1 MFTFISETFKRTE
14 KWREADI
21 SATLIFQIPEAK
33 KTPTSKQQ
41 DTGEQLAMAFLNSP
55 DSDDDVDCSDGD
67 CDEDLD
73 IQDGKINFDVGGDD
87 NGDSGDDD
95 DSGEIS
101 LEV

>member
-1 MFTFISETFKRTE
+1 MLYIYY
-14 KWREADI
+14 
-21 SATLIFQIPEAK
+21 SATLIFQTPEAK

-41 DTGEQLAMAFLNSP
+41 DPGEQLAMAFLNSP
-55 DSDDDVDCSDGD
+55 DSDDGVDCSNGD
-67 CDEDLD
+67 CNDEDVD

-87 NGDSGDDD
+87 NGVSGDDD